1 MDSPQSQGAVNG
13 TAPQQV
19 PPVDP
24 GNPLLAQTPGMLST
38 ARTPDGSAVLVTI
51 RTPSTT
57 LTVVLG
63 RNDALNWA
71 RTIRNEAQGLS
82 ALVLPPGA
90 AL

>member
-1 MDSPQSQGAVNG
+1 MDQPQPALNG
-13 TAPQQV
+13 HQAPQQVQV

-24 GNPLLAQTPGMLST
+24 GNPLLGATPAMLTT
-38 ARTPDGSAVLVTI
+38 ARTPDSTVLVTI

-57 LTVVLG
+57 LTVVLN